1 MGIRPDDSKTAVR
14 ALLRR
19 DALLAAYLDA
29 LNRIDGPNHRHRAA
43 ELRLEHRP
51 RRDLVP
57 IVNQIRTYWW
67 CSPPRIGQ
75 QRM

>member
-29 LNRIDGPNHRHRAA
+29 LNRIDGPNHRRRAA

-51 RRDLVP
+51 SGSRERNEIIKVC
-57 IVNQIRTYWW
+57 I
-67 CSPPRIGQ
+67 SK
-75 QRM
+75 